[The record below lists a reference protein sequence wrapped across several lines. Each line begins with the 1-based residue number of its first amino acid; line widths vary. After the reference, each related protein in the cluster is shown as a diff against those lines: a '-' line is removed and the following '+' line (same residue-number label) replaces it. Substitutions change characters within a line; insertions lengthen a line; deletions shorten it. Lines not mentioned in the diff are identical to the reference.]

1 MLTVCEISDGSRSEG
16 ANNGFGPIMD
26 AKRRASP
33 APTYQN
39 SRQINNHHQH
49 STTTSSAP
57 DVNL

>member
-1 MLTVCEISDGSRSEG
+1 MTPHPRS
-16 ANNGFGPIMD
+16 N
-26 AKRRASP
+26 P